1 MHEPRGIPGGGE
13 NSWNWRHREIRA
25 AFETLEVTDAY
36 AQADKFALIARC
48 WADGVAAFERA
59 MGESLS
65 EAWTGV
71 GASAAAAAVDAH
83 LAQARSLSVA
93 LDELPEVVRA
103 AAEAIV
109 ATKYAIPAQVESEG
123 EASTWAMR
131 GAAKYRAAAAAEDYA
146 RAAMHERYVVPFGE
160 LDGRIP
166 ILPLP
171 SPLVDSAA
179 EVGDRGLLVAPAGR
193 PGSETGVGA
202 RSSAGHAGDAGGSD
216 VSTVGAGEMSARPG
230 PSPGATEDPDP
241 SVADASS
248 PVPAEF
254 GGTTGPDDG
263 RTVAS
268 STVVAGAPV
277 PLPAAG
283 GTGIVTTPQGPLG
296 QVDATMS
303 PSRSLSGSPYS
314 GGERPTRTAQGAS
327 DSALTDGPRYQQP
340 PRHTPFGP
348 GSGRS
353 LPGAAGP
360 VIGAERPSGI
370 TVTRPADRFFSCAG
384 PLSPLS
390 PCEDTEHRLPD
401 YLITEAN
408 TEALLGDPRPAIIG
422 GVIGAGDDFVPGEQR
437 SPAARR

>member
-1 MHEPRGIPGGGE
+1 MHEPPGIPGGGE
-13 NSWNWRHREIRA
+13 NTWNWRHREIRA

-36 AQADKFALIARC
+36 AQADKFALIARW

-59 MGESLS
+59 MGESLA
-65 EAWTGV
+65 EAWSGV
-71 GASAAAAAVDAH
+71 SASASAAAVDAY
-83 LAQARSLSVA
+83 LAQARNLSVA

-109 ATKYAIPAQVESEG
+109 ATKYAIPARVDSEG

-131 GAAKYRAAAAAEDYA
+131 GAAEYRADAAAEDSA

-171 SPLVDSAA
+171 SPLADSAA
-179 EVGDRGLLVAPAGR
+179 EMGDRELLVGPAGR
-193 PGSETGVGA
+193 PDSETGEGA
-202 RSSAGHAGDAGGSD
+202 RLSAGHAGTEGGSD

-230 PSPGATEDPDP
+230 PSPGTTEDPGT
-241 SVADASS
+241 SVVEPSS
-248 PVPAEF
+248 PAPAEF
-254 GGTTGPDDG
+254 GGTTGSDDG
-263 RTVAS
+263 RTVTS
-268 STVVAGAPV
+268 STVVASTPV
-277 PLPAAG
+277 TLPAAG

-303 PSRSLSGSPYS
+303 PSRSLSGPYS
-314 GGERPTRTAQGAS
+314 GGERPTRTAQGAG
-327 DSALTDGPRYQQP
+327 DRALTDGPRYQQP
-340 PRHTPFGP
+340 ARHTPFGP
-348 GSGRS
+348 GSGQS

-370 TVTRPADRFFSCAG
+370 TSTRPADRFFSCAG
-384 PLSPLS
+384 PLTPLS

-408 TEALLGDPRPAIIG
+408 TEALLGDPLPAIIG
-422 GVIGAGDDFVPGEQR
+422 GVIGAGDDFLSVEQR
-437 SPAARR
+437 ASAARR